1 MIGLNDYRMPGIY
14 LLRDYSDQMPDVT
27 REEVERNGELIKT
40 VLEDYKIDVLDISAC
55 SGPVNFTLYEVVPA
69 RRVRESQIKG
79 LENDI
84 AFSLGKRG
92 VRVVQHTETKTIS
105 IEVPNDEQGIVSMCS
120 VLNDYEFI
128 TAKYDLPVVIG
139 RTVFCGAYSFDLAEM
154 PHLLVA
160 GSMGQG
166 KSVCLHAIIISL
178 LYRKR
183 PEELKF
189 VLIDPKKSELSQY
202 APLEKHYLARMPDSD
217 NAVITDTEQAVY
229 TLRSLCRLM
238 ELRYDMLKAA
248 SVRDIKEYNGTG
260 HESMPYIV
268 VVIDEL
274 ADLMIAAGRE
284 VEEPIARLAR
294 LAGAVGI
301 HLVIATQRPATNI
314 ITGTIKANFPVRIAF
329 RVMSGVDSRTILDR
343 TSAEQLIGRGDML
356 VSLGNSGPVRL
367 QCAFIDAHEVEGIVS
382 FIVAQDG
389 FGGAYLLPE
398 CDLDGHDRIQTA
410 LAFLEQL

>member
-1 MIGLNDYRMPGIY
+1 MNCLNDYRMPGIC
-14 LLRDYSDQMPDVT
+14 LLRDYPDQMPDVS

-40 VLEDYKIDVLDISAC
+40 VLEAYKIDGLDISVC
-55 SGPVNFTLYEVVPA
+55 SGPVNFTLYEVKPA

-92 VRVVQHTETKTIS
+92 VRVLLHVETKTIN

-120 VLNDYEFI
+120 VLSDYEFI

-160 GSMGQG
+160 GSTGQG
-166 KSVCLHAIIISL
+166 KSVCLHAIITSL

-202 APLEKHYLARMPDSD
+202 APLKKHYLARMPDSD
-217 NAVITDTEQAVY
+217 NAVITDTRQAVY

-238 ELRYDMLKAA
+238 YLRYDLLKAA
-248 SVRDIKEYNGTG
+248 SVHDIKEYNKTG
-260 HESMPYIV
+260 RESMPYIV
-268 VVIDEL
+268 VVIDEF
-274 ADLMIAAGRE
+274 ADLMITAGRE

-294 LAGAVGI
+294 LAKAVGI
-301 HLVIATQRPATNI
+301 HLVIATQRPTTNI
-314 ITGTIKANFPVRIAF
+314 ITGTIKANFPARIAF
-329 RVMSGVDSRTILDR
+329 RVMSVVDSNTILDR
-343 TSAEQLIGRGDML
+343 TGAEQLIGRGDML
-356 VSLGNSGPVRL
+356 VSIGNSGPVRL
-367 QCAFIDAHEVEGIVS
+367 QCAFIDAPEVEGIVS
-382 FIVAQDG
+382 FIAAQDG

-398 CDLDGHDRIQTA
+398 CDKDDSSGGNYD
-410 LAFLEQL
+410 